1 MPHTLTVAD
10 LDDFEADHIGEIL
23 AEYKRK
29 MLAKKLEA
37 MVEDYRDGGSRV
49 EWYDSHIAW
58 HDEIMK
64 KVVWTKNE

>member
-1 MPHTLTVAD
+1 MHTLTVAD

-23 AEYKRK
+23 SEYKRK

-49 EWYDSHIAW
+49 EWYDGHIAW
-58 HDEIMK
+58 HDSIMAK
-64 KVVWTKNE
+64 AKWTKQ